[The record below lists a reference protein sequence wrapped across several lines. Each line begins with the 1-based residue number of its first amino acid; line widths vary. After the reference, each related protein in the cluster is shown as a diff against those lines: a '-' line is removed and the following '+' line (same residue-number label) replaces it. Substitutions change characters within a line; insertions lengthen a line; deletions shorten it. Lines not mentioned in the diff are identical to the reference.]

1 MAKAESLNLLECEKG
16 CVFRALLHL
25 ILKIKTHAD
34 NIVLGVQM
42 SLLMVLAILL
52 LFGCFLSLAAWCEG
66 RRNLKARDY
75 EEAIRIMSRYL
86 GRKCENLASELRLLL
101 SRHKKE

>member
-1 MAKAESLNLLECEKG
+1 MHYRFG
-16 CVFRALLHL
+16 RVFRALFYLM
-25 ILKIKTHAD
+25 LKIKTHAD

-42 SLLMVLAILL
+42 SLLMVLVILL
-52 LFGCFLSLAAWCEG
+52 TLGGFLSLAVWCEG

-75 EEAIRIMSRYL
+75 EEAVRIMSRYL
-86 GRKCENLASELRLLL
+86 GRKCENLANELRLLL